1 MLHRPTNKK
10 LVAEVHK
17 AAAACNI
24 INRCPTINEIA
35 ELEKYSVNIE

>member
-1 MLHRPTNKK
+1 MLQRPTNKK

-24 INRCPTINEIA
+24 INRCATINGIA
-35 ELEKYSVNIE
+35 E